1 MNDRPTSEIPRRKPE
16 TADKEQRPQKSQKSF
31 REHRQRS
38 PQTKVSVQTK
48 VEDHIQSTKTTN
60 KSKAFDREQRPQTK
74 TDRQSQ
80 TKDKDYRQ
88 KTTTTSEGQRP
99 LTDKRNP
106 KRRSQ
111 TTDKFQSPQKKL
123 KPSTKRTK
131 SSQYIFADL
140 VLGGTTQSYLLTLY
154 WGVPPRIIC

>member
-1 MNDRPTSEIPRRKPE
+1 MITESG
-16 TADKEQRPQKSQKSF
+16 QRPQKKV

-60 KSKAFDREQRPQTK
+60 KSKAVDREQRPQTK

-88 KTTTTSEGQRP
+88 RTTTTSEGQRP
-99 LTDKRNP
+99 LTDKRNN
-106 KRRSQ
+106 KRRSK

-140 VLGGTTQSYLLTLY
+140 V
-154 WGVPPRIIC
+154 WGVPPSLIC